1 MALFASIVDGIVLL
15 IDVYIWVLIASAIFS
30 WLVAFNVLNT
40 HNRFVYVV
48 GDALNR
54 LTEPALAPFRRI
66 IPSFGG
72 IDISP
77 LALLLAIFFLRML
90 LREYWPG
97 IGFGI

>member
-1 MALFASIVDGIVLL
+1 MLSLYHL
-15 IDVYIWVLIASAIFS
+15 IDTVLEIYSIIVIAWVILS

>member
-1 MALFASIVDGIVLL
+1 MQSLG
-15 IDVYIWVLIASAIFS
+15 VLIYTILEIYSFIIIAWVILS

-40 HNRFVYVV
+40 RNRFVYVL

-77 LALLLAIFFLRML
+77 LALLLAIMFLRL
-90 LREYWPG
+90 LIVEYW
-97 IGFGI
+97 IGPAARV

>member
-1 MALFASIVDGIVLL
+1 MMSLYYL
-15 IDVYIWVLIASAIFS
+15 IDTILEIYSIIVIAWVIVS

-40 HNRFVYVV
+40 RNRFVYVV

-54 LTEPALAPFRRI
+54 LTEPTLAPIRRV

-77 LALLLAIFFLRML
+77 LVLLLAIMFVRML
-90 LREYWPG
+90 LREYWVSLFGG
-97 IGFGI
+97 I